1 MSPGYHLSV
10 LQPCGMLQKKVTKKT
25 HVEEHQHTAQHLQ
38 LRHRNVVMTGEHLI
52 LLQKTLFQR
61 ERERRQLKIKGY
73 FKFNKPHIRD
83 RLHHILMQGMGKW
96 DR

>member
-1 MSPGYHLSV
+1 MALYSPSDCESCVSSVSSPTMWNVTKEGY
-10 LQPCGMLQKKVTKKT
+10 KKT

-61 ERERRQLKIKGY
+61 EREREREKTAK
-73 FKFNKPHIRD
+73 NKRIFQ
-83 RLHHILMQGMGKW
+83 IQ
-96 DR
+96 

>member
-1 MSPGYHLSV
+1 MSPEYHLSV
-10 LQPCGMLQKKVTKKT
+10 LQPCGMLQKKVAEKT

-61 ERERRQLKIKGY
+61 EREREKTAK
-73 FKFNKPHIRD
+73 NKRIFQ
-83 RLHHILMQGMGKW
+83 IQ
-96 DR
+96 